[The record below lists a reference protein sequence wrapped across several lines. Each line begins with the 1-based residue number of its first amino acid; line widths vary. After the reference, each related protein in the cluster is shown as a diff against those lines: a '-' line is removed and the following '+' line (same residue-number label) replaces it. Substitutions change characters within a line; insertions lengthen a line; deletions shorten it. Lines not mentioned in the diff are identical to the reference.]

1 MIYLNIVVFIV
12 NFFVVDVI
20 FIKIKDI
27 LNVRMIILFFKGIG
41 LCMFCKLL

>member
-12 NFFVVDVI
+12 NFVVVDVI

-41 LCMFCKLL
+41 LFIFCKLL